1 MVALL
6 LVTGY
11 VNVALNSSL
20 SSGATQTSAT
30 TSTAN
35 FYTNYKN
42 EREAT
47 RTQEIQFY
55 DSIIA
60 SATSSAEAKTEAE
73 LNKIIEETK
82 AEIES
87 EEMGTKSANYSL
99 LKGRLTRANKVKADI
114 AEGKKYGMKPDFY
127 KYDSLQLKDPIY

>member
-1 MVALL
+1 MTYEAL
-6 LVTGY
+6 
-11 VNVALNSSL
+11 
-20 SSGATQTSAT
+20 
-30 TSTAN
+30 
-35 FYTNYKN
+35 
-42 EREAT
+42 
-47 RTQEIQFY
+47 
-55 DSIIA
+55 
-60 SATSSAEAKTEAE
+60 EAE

-127 KYDSLQLKDPIY
+127 KYDILQLKDPIY